1 MSALTPLLAAV
12 QNTRMNKNHVF
23 SLHRFALRL
32 ALLAWAA
39 CATCN
44 ALAAPDEDK
53 LGKAR
58 GYPIGTAATWF
69 TDESV
74 RVGSFTAHGEI
85 PGLFGGKANVM
96 AANDKPLPLPRVAEE
111 PAIQWSIGAERNLT
125 IDDYL
130 NRQRVMGLL
139 IIRDGRAEV
148 ERYQYDRGPQH
159 RFLSNSMAKSITA
172 IAVGL
177 ALDEGKIKS
186 LDDQADVY
194 APKLAGTLYGET
206 TVRNLLRMAS
216 GAKFTEVYDGKDDLA
231 RFNIA
236 ATRGGIE
243 AAAKVITER
252 EVPQGTRF
260 SYASAETDMLGA
272 VLRGATGMSL
282 SDYLTPRLWQ
292 PMGAETSALWR
303 ADRTGL
309 ERAAGSFSAT
319 LRDYGRLGVLL
330 ANDGMRPDD
339 RKQIIPREFLLDATD
354 AKRVAAAFRPRMATP
369 YYGYGFKFWLFPGS
383 SRRFA
388 LLGVFGQMI
397 FVDPALKLVLVH
409 TAANSAAKSGQTSM
423 AREADALWRGVVRHY
438 GGAW

>member
-1 MSALTPLLAAV
+1 
-12 QNTRMNKNHVF
+12 
-23 SLHRFALRL
+23 
-32 ALLAWAA
+32 
-39 CATCN
+39 
-44 ALAAPDEDK
+44 
-53 LGKAR
+53 
-58 GYPIGTAATWF
+58 
-69 TDESV
+69 
-74 RVGSFTAHGEI
+74 
-85 PGLFGGKANVM
+85 
-96 AANDKPLPLPRVAEE
+96 
-111 PAIQWSIGAERNLT
+111 
-125 IDDYL
+125 
-130 NRQRVMGLL
+130 
-139 IIRDGRAEV
+139 
-148 ERYQYDRGPQH
+148 
-159 RFLSNSMAKSITA
+159 MAKSITA

-186 LDDQADVY
+186 LDDRADVY

-282 SDYLTPRLWQ
+282 SEYLTPRLWQ
-292 PMGAETSALWR
+292 PMGAENSALWR

-397 FVDPALKLVLVH
+397 FVDPALKLVMVH
-409 TAANSAAKSGQTSM
+409 TAANATAKSGQTSM
-423 AREADALWRGVVRHY
+423 AREADALWRGAVRHY
-438 GGAW
+438 GGVW

>member
-1 MSALTPLLAAV
+1 MKTLQRITCRRLLAHTLRVVVSFIAAFSAMAV
-12 QNTRMNKNHVF
+12 
-23 SLHRFALRL
+23 A
-32 ALLAWAA
+32 
-39 CATCN
+39 
-44 ALAAPDEDK
+44 AAPDEDK

-58 GYPIGTAATWF
+58 GYPVGTAATWF

-85 PGLFGGKANVM
+85 PGLFGRKANVM
-96 AANDKPLPLPRVAEE
+96 AASDKPMSLPRAGDE
-111 PAIQWSIGAERNLT
+111 PAIKWSIGAERNLT

-139 IIRDGRAEV
+139 IIRDGKIEV

-172 IAVGL
+172 IAIGL

-186 LDDQADVY
+186 LDDRTDVY
-194 APKLAGTLYGET
+194 VPKLEGTLYGET
-206 TVRNLLRMAS
+206 TIRNLLRMAS

-260 SYASAETDMLGA
+260 SYASAETDMLGV
-272 VLRGATGMSL
+272 VLRGATGMTVSE
-282 SDYLTPRLWQ
+282 YLTPRLWQ

-319 LRDYGRLGVLL
+319 LRDYGRLGALL
-330 ANDGMRPDD
+330 ANDGMRADD
-339 RKQIIPREFLLDATD
+339 KKQIIPREFLLDATD
-354 AKRVAAAFRPRMATP
+354 AKRVAEAFRPGKATP
-369 YYGYGFKFWLFPGS
+369 YYGYGYKFWIFPGT

-397 FVDPALKLVLVH
+397 FVDPALKLVMVH
-409 TAANSAAKSGQTSM
+409 TAANSTAKSGQTSM
-423 AREADALWRGVVRHY
+423 AREADALWRGLVRHY
-438 GGAW
+438 DGVW